1 MLDRA
6 DEAASAAAGNPR
18 QVEYILTSAVWQ
30 AVVNAV
36 RPETVLPVARRAF
49 DAFRDGQRAMA
60 GYDSGQEAA
69 RRERRRF
76 LESYLDIL
84 HEASDPQPR

>member
-6 DEAASAAAGNPR
+6 REAADAAGGNLR

-30 AVVNAV
+30 AAINAV
-36 RPETVLPVARRAF
+36 PPETVLPVARRAF
-49 DAFRDGQRAMA
+49 DVFREGQRAMA
-60 GYDSGQEAA
+60 GHDSGQEAA

-84 HEASDPQPR
+84 HEASDAQPR